1 MGRRRWCAEGS
12 LCDKRG
18 CSVATR
24 GTVRTAF
31 SFATS
36 AGGRFPAASPSSAA
50 AAGASFTPAFSF
62 CEHQGARARQGHPAH
77 DTHPR
82 APGQREPALTNDFSF
97 VAAFVTVTAV
107 FLRSVTCGVHTRAV
121 GSSGS
126 ATPRAQELAPASAHA
141 RRRAAR
147 RARRGEEAEGACL
160 IHCAGAQ
167 AREQARG
174 EPEGRAWR
182 VARLDLDVGQRV
194 VHLVDGR
201 VFHHDGSASAS
212 PFAPLVR
219 ALNFVSVSRASH
231 PACVFCVFWCPRV
244 RLVRSTSNRTQ
255 DTLVNW
261 VMNTGYAT
269 VYHVFIYPVAVP
281 EHVQITISYR

>member
-147 RARRGEEAEGACL
+147 RARRGEEAEGASDPLCWR
-160 IHCAGAQ
+160 AGAGAGPRR
-167 AREQARG
+167 ARR
-174 EPEGRAWR
+174 PR
-182 VARLDLDVGQRV
+182 VARGAPRSRRRPARRPPRRRSRLPSWRNSTVRV
-194 VHLVDGR
+194 SFSFYSSSR
-201 VFHHDGSASAS
+201 K
-212 PFAPLVR
+212 R
-219 ALNFVSVSRASH
+219 SRAARWLAAIIASQL
-231 PACVFCVFWCPRV
+231 CFFWCPRV
-244 RLVRSTSNRTQ
+244 QSELRTETQ
-255 DTLVNW
+255 
-261 VMNTGYAT
+261 
-269 VYHVFIYPVAVP
+269 F
-281 EHVQITISYR
+281 S

>member
-1 MGRRRWCAEGS
+1 MGRKDGGAREGS

-201 VFHHDGSASAS
+201 VFHHGATQTGCASAS
-212 PFAPLVR
+212 PPFAPL
-219 ALNFVSVSRASH
+219 ASGPRERNQLDRLAMH
-231 PACVFCVFWCPRV
+231 VAASICFFWCPRV
-244 RLVRSTSNRTQ
+244 RVR
-255 DTLVNW
+255 
-261 VMNTGYAT
+261 TGQL
-269 VYHVFIYPVAVP
+269 HQHSSSLKPG
-281 EHVQITISYR
+281 S